1 MEMPNNS
8 SRVRYAV
15 IQLRQ
20 SDGRLERFVIR
31 YDDER
36 TLRQFLAKPSIVAT
50 GFLSRD
56 EATSKSF
63 TAGIG
68 YRQPRSAVAY
78 HLWMSNVRIL
88 SRLQRRIGALKVMNS
103 VVHIAACHSPRNSIP
118 IDTHSATT
126 GTSRAIAA
134 SGTNSGPY
142 YVSDRNSPPST

>member
-56 EATSKSF
+56 EATSKSY

-68 YRQPRSAVAY
+68 YRQPLRGCY

-103 VVHIAACHSPRNSIP
+103 VVHIAAATLQEIRYRL
-118 IDTHSATT
+118 THT
-126 GTSRAIAA
+126 RRRLE
-134 SGTNSGPY
+134 P
-142 YVSDRNSPPST
+142 VVQ